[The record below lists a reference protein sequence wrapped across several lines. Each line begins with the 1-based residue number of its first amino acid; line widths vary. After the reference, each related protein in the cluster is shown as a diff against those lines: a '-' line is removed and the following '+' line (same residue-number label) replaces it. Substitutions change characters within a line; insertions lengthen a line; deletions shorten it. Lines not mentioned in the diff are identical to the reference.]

1 MQICVSRQNKLSYV
15 NTISGTFKYNDSM
28 VADTRT
34 YTKFVGFGD
43 SGSTRWGMMPFPV
56 YFPTGTGKKSS
67 DDYVNVIIDD
77 WNQTNIFRSWGF
89 NNKTF
94 LLFQN
99 IYVAIRQ
106 Y

>member
-1 MQICVSRQNKLSYV
+1 
-15 NTISGTFKYNDSM
+15 M

-77 WNQTNIFRSWGF
+77 WNQTYIFRSWGF
-89 NNKTF
+89 TNKTF

>member
-1 MQICVSRQNKLSYV
+1 MRICVSRQNKLSFV

-34 YTKFVGFGD
+34 YTKFIQGVHVEV
-43 SGSTRWGMMPFPV
+43 WCPFQFISQRV
-56 YFPTGTGKKSS
+56 LEEKSS

-89 NNKTF
+89 NNKAF

-99 IYVAIRQ
+99 IYVAIQQ